1 MTDATRKWLD
11 EVEARC
17 AATDPGPWSHGPPCD
32 FSTIVRVPTKDG
44 EEVVLRVDMES
55 DAAPEMLDF
64 MCAARQ
70 DIPRLLALVERL
82 SAYIDQFDHNE
93 RCQSQCAYKPPRPCD
108 CGWLMSRC
116 IFSEVDE

>member
-82 SAYIDQFDHNE
+82 GEALEMVRDADDDCRRDGLQTMPDMARQKIDRAWE
-93 RCQSQCAYKPPRPCD
+93 GP
-108 CGWLMSRC
+108 
-116 IFSEVDE
+116 